1 MVFINDIE
9 EELGMIA
16 GDKNKPYAALV
27 HIASDGFSITGGLEA
42 KIRNMYSCSG
52 KHSGKG

>member
-9 EELGMIA
+9 EELGMVA

-42 KIRNMYSCSG
+42 KIRNMYS
-52 KHSGKG
+52 